1 MDANVFYE
9 TQARELIK
17 RIRREKGIPYWKL
30 AQKLRELGE
39 EVEVQPLINRVN
51 RGTYNFEFALKLLA
65 AMGVDT
71 LEVPQLPRKSRQTRT
86 S

>member
-1 MDANVFYE
+1 MDPNVFYE

-30 AQKLRELGE
+30 AQNLRELGE

-51 RGTYNFEFALKLLA
+51 PGTYNFEFALKLLA

-71 LEVPQLPRKSRQTRT
+71 LEVPRPPRAGRQKRV
-86 S
+86 